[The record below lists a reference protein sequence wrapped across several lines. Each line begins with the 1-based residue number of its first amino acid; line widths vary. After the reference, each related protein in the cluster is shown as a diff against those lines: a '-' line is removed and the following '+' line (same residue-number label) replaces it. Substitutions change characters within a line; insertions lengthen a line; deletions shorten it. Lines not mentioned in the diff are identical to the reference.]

1 MLIRLGMFDPPE
13 GQPYLAI
20 NVSVVN
26 SPAHQALALQAALE
40 GVRTLISALLDLA
53 LTCVQTV
60 LLKNQNNALPLST
73 STIKTVAVIGPNGN
87 VTTTMQGARYTNSLT
102 SLTPST
108 ANYYGIACNIVS
120 PLEGIASFAN
130 VVSAPGCD
138 ISDPSVAGFGQ
149 ACTVRASSHYL
160 LLCVTSPLTRRVRR
174 WLSKRTQWCW
184 LWASIRPK
192 SARAWT
198 APSYPSPAYRI
209 SSSQRL
215 PRALAYVSNLSRYS
229 WHMTHTTLRS
239 DR

>member
-1 MLIRLGMFDPPE
+1 MFDPPE

-40 GVRTLISALLDLA
+40 GVCTLISALVDLA

-87 VTTTMQGARYTNSLT
+87 ATTTMQGACYTNSLI
-102 SLTPST
+102 SLTPIT

-149 ACTVRASSHYL
+149 ACTVRASAPVYL
-160 LLCVTSPLTRRVRR
+160 GTICSCVSPRHSLDAPAGG
-174 WLSKRTQWCW
+174 S
-184 LWASIRPK
+184 ASGRSGAGYGPR
-192 SARAWT
+192 SDPRARGHG
-198 APSYPSPAYRI
+198 PHHHL
-209 SSSQRL
+209 L
-215 PRALAYVSNLSRYS
+215 PRRTGSAHRKGCHVRWRTYHIDRR
-229 WHMTHTTLRS
+229 THGIRLTLHS
-239 DR
+239 